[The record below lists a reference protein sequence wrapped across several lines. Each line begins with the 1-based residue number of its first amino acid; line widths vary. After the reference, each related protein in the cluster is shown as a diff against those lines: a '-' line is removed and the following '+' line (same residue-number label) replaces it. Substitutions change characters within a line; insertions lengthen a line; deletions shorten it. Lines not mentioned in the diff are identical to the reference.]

1 MFDVAGIITALAA
14 IITALAAYRQIT
26 EAHRSAGANLYYQ
39 LENQFYHS
47 NLMRDLRKRAAIEL
61 CSTDETFDAFDDL
74 GDFFDF
80 IGTVVKAKALSE
92 PMAWSS
98 YYRRATAFW
107 HRGLERGAIAKAR
120 KGEPNRWD
128 DFEYL
133 VRRLEGMQ
141 ARKKRG
147 STGKLTEEQI
157 NILFEQERRL

>member
-1 MFDVAGIITALAA
+1 MSDIVGIITALAA
-14 IITALAAYRQIT
+14 IITALAAYRQIV

-47 NLMRDLRKRAAIEL
+47 DLMRDLRKRAAGEL
-61 CSTDETFDAFDDL
+61 CSTGETFDAFDDL

-92 PMAWSS
+92 PMASSS

-107 HRGLERGAIAKAR
+107 HKGWERGAIARAR

-128 DFEYL
+128 DFEWL
-133 VRRLEGMQ
+133 VSRLESLRAG
-141 ARKKRG
+141 KKKG
-147 STGKLTEEQI
+147 STGKAH
-157 NILFEQERRL
+157 RRADKHSI